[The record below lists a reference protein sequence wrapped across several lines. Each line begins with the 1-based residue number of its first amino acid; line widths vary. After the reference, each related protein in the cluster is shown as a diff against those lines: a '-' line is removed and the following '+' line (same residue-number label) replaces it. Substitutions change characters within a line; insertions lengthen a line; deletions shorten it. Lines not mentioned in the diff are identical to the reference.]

1 MDSRQQLRSA
11 ACAAETQLTD
21 EYSGDFEDDGGE
33 TFVLDEFHL
42 ESGRIMHRVPV
53 RFKTWGTLNDTRDN
67 VLVVCHA
74 LTGNGACDWPAIELS
89 P

>member
-1 MDSRQQLRSA
+1 MGSRQQLGSA

-42 ESGRIMHRVPV
+42 ESGRIMHRLPI

-67 VLVVCHA
+67 VLVICHA
-74 LTGNGACDWPAIELS
+74 LTGNGACGWPAVELS